1 MRMGNS
7 APGRPEGD
15 LLHLD
20 NDREVRTWTSSLGVS
35 REDLERAVA
44 VVGPSTGAVY
54 DYLARER
61 LGRPPA
67 ADAA

>member
-1 MRMGNS
+1 MQNAR
-7 APGRPEGD
+7 PGRPEGD

-20 NDREVRTWTSSLGVS
+20 NDGEVRRWTRSLGVT

-44 VVGPSTGAVY
+44 IVGPSTGAVY

-61 LGRPPA
+61 QARPSTRA
-67 ADAA
+67 

>member
-1 MRMGNS
+1 MRNAG
-7 APGRPEGD
+7 PGRPEGD

-20 NDREVRTWTSSLGVS
+20 DDREVRTWTRSLGVT

-44 VVGPSTGAVY
+44 LVGPSTGAVY

-61 LGRPPA
+61 QTRRSTRA
-67 ADAA
+67 